1 MPKSLVNTVRCAGHG
16 PAASRYSLI
25 SRYAIVDAMR
35 YLSGSANSKLH
46 PSCRTAT
53 DACFNA
59 SDFFQ
64 ECVGNVLLFL
74 RQFARFG
81 PGNSPRC
88 LAYNDRIWLCKCQDF
103 FTSRAACGDTWDRE
117 MTAPSGLPQAPAAGC
132 PGQRSC
138 TQKKERAGPR
148 HPACRHE
155 PAGSRTQPLSLF
167 SR

>member
-16 PAASRYSLI
+16 PAASRYSLM

-46 PSCRTAT
+46 PPCRTAT

-88 LAYNDRIWLCKCQDF
+88 LASNDRIWLCKCQDF
-103 FTSRAACGDTWDRE
+103 FTFRAACGDPWDRE
-117 MTAPSGLPQAPAAGC
+117 MTAPSSLPQAPLPRAARARGHVRRK
-132 PGQRSC
+132 RS
-138 TQKKERAGPR
+138 GP
-148 HPACRHE
+148 AQDTL
-155 PAGSRTQPLSLF
+155 PAGSSTQPLSLF